1 MSVSNG
7 VTQWEK
13 LADKFGEKAITENAS
28 GVFLLNVLVAK
39 GRTIEKLRETLQ
51 KHGQHSEGISDE
63 FLRAH
68 YAHAAIYLYESTGY
82 YSPDGKSVSYK
93 ELVYRAYLELCEAPV
108 ALAGSRNA
116 VEIFQFAFGNTLRR
130 LFADSARVETVGET
144 VVGLKPRPTYK
155 NIANAV
161 KDLLRALY
169 PNGVHPKIAH
179 ELRAV
184 GDFLLGQNSLLV
196 TQEGREDARRLG
208 LMIDKAIGPQS
219 AESEDSPAPAADAQ
233 TAVEEGEGK
242 VEEEEKEGETEE
254 EKRVIVGPAGGKEE
268 EEGGEA
274 LFSSSKDSPFPPS
287 AFPKRFT
294 AESAG
299 GRGGLVEVADTSAFG
314 ANVSA
319 LQGEERSKAVME
331 DTLVVK
337 DKDATVSSIALAA
350 VNAFMALNETDRRN
364 AAGAMYNYL
373 KVAEGGRPKFFPDR
387 NPGTI
392 EDRVEVLAAIISGL
406 ATANL
411 DLNEI
416 VKNFAGAL
424 FDRDPTLYSQ
434 ETAKKALREFAAVNW
449 PLLEKKKRDD
459 YNKNDVGK
467 GSVRPMYDQLGK
479 LNEPKRAKKWL
490 VYDLW
495 VKASPLL
502 QSVNIFW
509 VKGRDG
515 KDLLVFNEWSINAV
529 VTTYRDKA
537 IDGMLEYVK
546 SALNGSVR
554 AQVSK
559 WIGTVKVLYSI
570 CQHFKFPVGKTIA
583 DFADLHRQCKNLVF
597 DLDDTKASDV
607 MDLVVKFFD
616 IADKRP
622 LDKLFSVSD
631 TVPYRT
637 VVQRTASAPA
647 APFPEVQPIPEDF
660 DFPAVQAPPAASAAP
675 PPTQKNRPG
684 HSVVINPEDVD
695 EDTETAGE
703 GEEEERGPKR
713 QKLATNTTITTT
725 TKTVEKEKGPQ
736 KLPIVVANLPR
747 PGTPPKKPEEPKPTQ
762 RPQTVFPKP
771 PSTNRQEKD
780 EELRLLLAA
789 RSKAAA
795 SSGAVSSAAIRST
808 LPSVAPS
815 GRPKTAVDTK
825 SVLQRPAAVEEPV
838 ETSPFSNPVLT
849 KLLRLRVGNETQAP
863 DSLHDTSDA
872 ATGLERRGE
881 LYARFDITRELVLEV
896 LADLAAA
903 VRKDTLFAA
912 TPAGSKLL
920 AMCGHDMGILARS
933 RHAVHTAFV
942 RDERPFDLRRDD
954 ERLHIDPMIAVK
966 RQFSAVSN
974 LIADTIENPPPTL
987 LPGFTVESELYVFK
1001 TVNYEARRQQEELQ
1015 REQVS
1020 GSGFLS
1026 ELSGGSGSG
1035 SGFLEDLPGG
1045 SGFLPNLQARS
1056 GIPFP
1061 VLGPSGNSL
1070 PSQGSN
1076 GPSRLG
1082 FVPVGGLSDEG
1093 LSERQAPTPPQ

>member
-1 MSVSNG
+1 MSVSSG

-13 LADKFGEKAITENAS
+13 LTDKFGEKAITENAS

-39 GRTIEKLRETLQ
+39 GRTIEKLREVVQ

-130 LFADSARVETVGET
+130 LFADSTRVESVGET

-161 KDLLRALY
+161 KDLLHALY

-196 TQEGREDARRLG
+196 TPEGKERALQLG

-219 AESEDSPAPAADAQ
+219 AESEDSPAPAADAP
-233 TAVEEGEGK
+233 TAVERGEGK
-242 VEEEEKEGETEE
+242 VEEEEEKEEREE
-254 EKRVIVGPAGGKEE
+254 EERVFVGPAGGKE

-294 AESAG
+294 AERAG
-299 GRGGLVEVADTSAFG
+299 ERGGLVEVADTSAFG
-314 ANVSA
+314 ANVSD

-350 VNAFMALNETDRRN
+350 VNAFMALNETDRKN

-449 PLLEKKKRDD
+449 RLLGEKKRDD
-459 YNKNDVGK
+459 YNKNEVGK
-467 GSVRPMYDQLGK
+467 GSVRPMYEQLGK
-479 LNEPKRAKKWL
+479 LNEPKRGKKWL

-515 KDLLVFNEWSINAV
+515 KDVLVFNEWSINAV

-537 IDGMLEYVK
+537 VDGMLEYVK

-559 WIGTVKVLYSI
+559 WIGTAKVLYAI

-607 MDLVVKFFD
+607 MDLVVEFFD
-616 IADKRP
+616 ITDKRP
-622 LDKLFSVSD
+622 LVKLFSVSD
-631 TVPYRT
+631 TVPYGT

-647 APFPEVQPIPEDF
+647 APFPEPPPVPDEF
-660 DFPAVQAPPAASAAP
+660 DLPAVQPPAAP
-675 PPTQKNRPG
+675 PPTQKNPSK

-695 EDTETAGE
+695 EGPETAGE
-703 GEEEERGPKR
+703 GEEEERVSKR
-713 QKLATNTTITTT
+713 QKLVTSTTTTTTT

-736 KLPIVVANLPR
+736 KRPTVVANLPR
-747 PGTPPKKPEEPKPTQ
+747 PGTPPKKPEEPKQ
-762 RPQTVFPKP
+762 RPQTVFAKP
-771 PSTNRQEKD
+771 PSTSINKD
-780 EELRLLLAA
+780 KQTEIGLLVSA

-795 SSGAVSSAAIRST
+795 SSTAVATAAAIRST
-808 LPSVAPS
+808 LPAVAPS
-815 GRPKTAVDTK
+815 GRPHPLAVDTK

-838 ETSPFSNPVLT
+838 ETSPFGNPVLT

-920 AMCGHDMGILARS
+920 AMCGQDMGILARS

-954 ERLHIDPMIAVK
+954 ERLHIDPMIAAK

-1015 REQVS
+1015 HEQVS

-1035 SGFLEDLPGG
+1035 SGFLEDLPGGPG

-1093 LSERQAPTPPQ
+1093 LSERQAQTPPQ